1 MNRHTKLF
9 YSFSNPHVRHYPR
22 FEQRP
27 KPVFFWSWQNE
38 HQKRLRS
45 IGVTTQD
52 LAGLA
57 TDSVFV
63 GHKWWYGQ
71 GARLC
76 APSHSR
82 AVSNHEGK
90 RVLLMETILEKR
102 WPGWIGK
109 ETIEDRAGCRDYR
122 PQNTQKDEIP
132 IRSSTINHDGGQP
145 STNINQPRELAWRYH
160 PHGTL
165 NHTSIKVHMRNQ
177 HCYLH
182 GTINE
187 SYRHG
192 GLHKGSNLLPVLFRQ
207 KRLRVCRPGSLFL
220 TNFCKCCHAIIP
232 PFWWSTFCSAG
243 FVCEILC
250 PRLGSMYAH
259 GQAKHFEHM
268 RSQKPV

>member
-1 MNRHTKLF
+1 M
-9 YSFSNPHVRHYPR
+9 VI
-22 FEQRP
+22 
-27 KPVFFWSWQNE
+27 WS
-38 HQKRLRS
+38 
-45 IGVTTQD
+45 
-52 LAGLA
+52 
-57 TDSVFV
+57 
-63 GHKWWYGQ
+63 

-76 APSHSR
+76 APSHSP
-82 AVSNHEGK
+82 AASNHEGE
-90 RVLLMETILEKR
+90 RVLFMSTILEKR

-109 ETIEDRAGCRDYR
+109 ETIEDRRGQYAGTTTGPRMD
-122 PQNTQKDEIP
+122 PANPKDEIP

-145 STNINQPRELAWRYH
+145 STNINQPRELAWGYH

-182 GTINE
+182 G
-187 SYRHG
+187 

-207 KRLRVCRPGSLFL
+207 KRLRVCRSGSLFL
-220 TNFCKCCHAIIP
+220 ANFCKCCHAIIP

-250 PRLGSMYAH
+250 PRLGSIYAH